1 MEEIQETFRLFVPL
15 EKSVEMD
22 ANGDYIVQGV
32 ISSDDEDEQADS
44 ISPEGMDTAYF
55 LSKGWIKW
63 EHGNAPNQF
72 IGEPVEV
79 KIGQFD
85 HPSLNKSVNGVFV
98 KGRLFANRDLAMQA
112 VVAIEDLQKSQ
123 SSRRVGWS
131 IEGGVVERDRQTG
144 KIIKSV
150 LRNVVLTMN
159 PVNTM
164 TYAELVKSFTKGDG
178 LPMGDN
184 QQQQQQDQNLNTAD
198 ISAQLGGLEKSL
210 TLLIK
215 KQGEDS
221 VLIKSLETKLD
232 ALSNENVELRKSLNQ
247 PQQRQSVLGQ
257 RDLNTIKRPD
267 DKELTRQEVLATL
280 EKSFEAG
287 ELTASEVIRFE
298 TGTPL
303 ERLSLP
309 TSVKEKLGV

>member
-1 MEEIQETFRLFVPL
+1 MEEIQDTFRLFVPL
-15 EKSVEMD
+15 EKSVEVD
-22 ANGDYIVQGV
+22 AAGDYIVQGV
-32 ISSDDEDEQADS
+32 ISSDDTDEQDDS
-44 ISPEGMDTAYF
+44 ISPEGMDTSYF
-55 LSKGWIKW
+55 LDKGWIKW

-79 KIGQFD
+79 KIGQFE
-85 HPSLNKSVNGVFV
+85 HPTLHKSVNGVFV

-123 SSRRVGWS
+123 SSRSVGWS

-178 LPMGDN
+178 LTMADN
-184 QQQQQQDQNLNTAD
+184 QQQQPQGTHD

-221 VLIKSLETKLD
+221 AIIKSLETKLD
-232 ALSNENVELRKSLNQ
+232 TLSAENVELRKSLNQ

-257 RDLNTIKRPD
+257 RDLTTITRPEGG
-267 DKELTRQEVLATL
+267 KEMTRQEVLGVL

-287 ELTASEVIRFE
+287 ELSGTEVIRFE

-303 ERLSLP
+303 DRLALP
-309 TSVKEKLGV
+309 ATVKTRLGL

>member
-1 MEEIQETFRLFVPL
+1 MEEIQDTFRLFVPL
-15 EKSVEMD
+15 SKAVEMD
-22 ANGDYIVQGV
+22 AAGDYIVQGV
-32 ISSDDEDEQADS
+32 ISSDDTDEQQDS
-44 ISPEGMDTAYF
+44 ISPEGMDTSYF

-63 EHGNAPNQF
+63 EHGNAPSQF

-79 KIGQFD
+79 KIGQYN
-85 HPSLNKSVNGVFV
+85 HPTLNKSVNGVFV

-123 SSRRVGWS
+123 SSRTVGWS

-178 LPMGDN
+178 LLMADN
-184 QQQQQQDQNLNTAD
+184 QQQVQNTQD

-232 ALSNENVELRKSLNQ
+232 SLSAENVELRKSLNQ

-257 RDLNTIKRPD
+257 RDLNTIARPEGG
-267 DKELTRQEVLATL
+267 KEMTKQEVLGVL

-287 ELTASEVIRFE
+287 ELAGSEVIRFE

-303 ERLSLP
+303 ERLALP
-309 TSVKEKLGV
+309 ATVKTQLGL

>member
-1 MEEIQETFRLFVPL
+1 MEEIQDTFRLFVPL
-15 EKSVEMD
+15 SKSVEVD
-22 ANGDYIVQGV
+22 DKGDYIVQGV
-32 ISSDDEDEQADS
+32 ISSDDTDEQQDS
-44 ISPEGMDTAYF
+44 ISPEGMDTNYF
-55 LSKGWIKW
+55 LDKGWIKW

-79 KIGQFD
+79 KIGQFE
-85 HPSLNKSVNGVFV
+85 HPTLNKSVNGVFV

-123 SSRRVGWS
+123 SSRSVGWS

-178 LPMGDN
+178 LPMADN
-184 QQQQQQDQNLNTAD
+184 QQQQQAQSTQD

-232 ALSNENVELRKSLNQ
+232 TLSAENVELRKSLNQ

-257 RDLNTIKRPD
+257 RDLTTIARPEGG
-267 DKELTRQEVLATL
+267 KEMTKQEVLGVL

-287 ELTASEVIRFE
+287 ELAGSEVIRFE

-303 ERLSLP
+303 DRLALP
-309 TSVKEKLGV
+309 ATVKTQLGL